1 VNTVKLSRGR
11 FTLLIYR
18 QGEIMKKILLC
29 IIAGTI
35 LATTAAGCNAPVS
48 VTPGHATPNAPTGA
62 GTSYDVSISAREV
75 QNMTCAYGSLCQ
87 NATPG
92 NKLVGIE
99 CSLKDNNVAN
109 LFTVW
114 REWTAK
120 DENGVVY
127 RWNDN
132 VIFISNA
139 YAKTTIQPG
148 ETARGIIPYE
158 IPVNAKIVS
167 MRYTDET
174 TGTHTLTC
182 NVT

>member
-1 VNTVKLSRGR
+1 LP
-11 FTLLIYR
+11 LLFI
-18 QGEIMKKILLC
+18 GALVLVS
-29 IIAGTI
+29 
-35 LATTAAGCNAPVS
+35 TTGCVSITSSNQAAS
-48 VTPGHATPNAPTGA
+48 TAPTGA

-75 QNMTCAYGSLCQ
+75 TNLTSAYGSLFT

-120 DENGVVY
+120 DANGTLY
-127 RWNDN
+127 QWNDN
-132 VIFISNA
+132 VVVISNA
-139 YAKTTIQPG
+139 YQKTTIQPG
-148 ETARGIIPYE
+148 DTARGIIPYE
-158 IPVNAKIVS
+158 IPVNATIVT
-167 MRYTDET
+167 MRYTDEA

-182 NVT
+182 DVTT